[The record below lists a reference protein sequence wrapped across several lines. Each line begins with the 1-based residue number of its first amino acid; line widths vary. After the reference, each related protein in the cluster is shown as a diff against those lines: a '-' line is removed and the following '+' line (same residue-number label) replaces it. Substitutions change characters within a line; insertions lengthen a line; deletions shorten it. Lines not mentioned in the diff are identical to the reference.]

1 MTSLLVII
9 VALVGLAVLVGL
21 WVMGVYNGLIRKRN
35 AKDNNYSQ
43 IGIQLT
49 RKYDL
54 IPNLVK

>member
-43 IGIQLT
+43 IGI
-49 RKYDL
+49 
-54 IPNLVK
+54 

>member
-1 MTSLLVII
+1 MILGMI
-9 VALVGLAVLVGL
+9 VALAFLVVLVGM

-49 RKYDL
+49 RK
-54 IPNLVK
+54 